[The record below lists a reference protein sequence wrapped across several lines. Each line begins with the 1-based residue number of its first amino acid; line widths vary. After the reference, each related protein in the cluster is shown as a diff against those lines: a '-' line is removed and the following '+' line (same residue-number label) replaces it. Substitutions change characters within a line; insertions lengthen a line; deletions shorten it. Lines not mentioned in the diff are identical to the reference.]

1 VSRNFELMQQAGKD
15 VARTPVD
22 VSVRLAD
29 RRAPRVELTAAPA
42 SSGVSDWQR
51 GLDVL
56 RKHWRFSAM
65 FAAAVMITVTAV
77 TYLTTPTYEATA
89 RIEIDPPGEVFS
101 LEGGASAS
109 DAEYLETEA
118 QVLQTD
124 NLAIDVIQKMRL
136 DQNPEMVGR
145 ISGSKAAAD
154 TLPTADTQQLT
165 QAEKIALVN
174 FRAKLKVKRDTASRL
189 IQIGFSSHNPEFAA
203 QVTNTVV
210 QTFIENTFQTRHN
223 AIMKSSEWLSRQLDD
238 IRAKME
244 TSSKALADYQASIG
258 IADVDGD
265 KSTYTEHM
273 GELSRQYTT
282 AESDRIQIQSLLHN
296 MQNGDPDSLPEVRN
310 NPVVQT
316 LSSRLAE
323 QRGELA
329 QTLVVYGKNHPMAKK
344 LQSQVDELQSQLD
357 GQKKAIV
364 NSYKASYAAAEARE
378 RLMAAEMKG
387 TTKEMGQMARY
398 TALKKEVQTEVELY
412 NSLYA
417 KIKEA
422 GIAAASKSANIRVV
436 DAARAPE
443 TPASPQRL
451 LNLSVGLLAALLGGV
466 ALAFIC
472 EELDNK
478 LHSPE
483 DIRRWI
489 GNSNVSIIPV
499 IGESARND
507 ERLTWP
513 KRMAGLLPSSATTE
527 EPQTNTFFLERPNS
541 PEGEAVQA
549 LYASIMLSGPGS
561 APRAL
566 LIGSSFPGEGKT
578 TVALNLSYAL
588 AKQGK
593 TCLVDADLRKGRLA
607 RAFSL
612 NATQGLGDVLT
623 ESTTLDHALLEVP
636 GLSNLSIL
644 PAGTLTGNAGQLLCS
659 ETMQRVLQELR
670 QRFQFVVID
679 SAPILPFVD
688 GRVLSTL
695 VDAVI
700 LVGRSGITT
709 RQAMQRSVELLS
721 EIHGAPIL
729 QVVLNAAN
737 QSATDYSQYG
747 YGAYDTASK

>member
-1 VSRNFELMQQAGKD
+1 MSRNFELMQQAGKD
-15 VARTPVD
+15 VARTPVG

-29 RRAPRVELTAAPA
+29 RRSSHVDVSAVPAAGSA
-42 SSGVSDWQR
+42 SDWQR

-65 FAAAVMITVTAV
+65 FAVAVMVTVTAV
-77 TYLTTPTYEATA
+77 TFLTTPTYEATA

-101 LEGGASAS
+101 LEGGAAS
-109 DAEYLETEA
+109 SDVEYLETEA

-136 DQNPEMVGR
+136 DQNPELVGR
-145 ISGSKAAAD
+145 NVGKAAVES
-154 TLPTADTQQLT
+154 LPTADGQQLSA
-165 QAEKIALVN
+165 AEKIALGN
-174 FRAKLKVKRDTASRL
+174 FRARLKVKRDAASRL
-189 IQIGFSSHNPEFAA
+189 IQIGFSGHNPEFAA

-210 QTFIENTFQTRHN
+210 QTFIEDTFQTRHN

-244 TSSKALADYQASIG
+244 TSSKALADYQAAVG
-258 IADVDGD
+258 IADVGDGD

-282 AESDRIQIQSLLHN
+282 AESDRIQIQALLKN

-323 QRGELA
+323 VRGELA
-329 QTLVVYGKNHPMAKK
+329 QAGVVYGKNHPTTKK
-344 LQSQVDELQSQLD
+344 LQSQVDELQNQLN

-364 NSYKASYAAAEARE
+364 NSLKASYAAAEARE
-378 RLMAAEMKG
+378 SLMAAEMKG

-443 TPASPQRL
+443 TPASPKRV
-451 LNLSVGLLAALLGGV
+451 LNLSVGFLAALLGGV
-466 ALAFIC
+466 MLAFLC

-499 IGESARND
+499 IGEAERNE
-507 ERLTWP
+507 ERLSWP
-513 KRMAGLLPSSATTE
+513 QRMAGLLPSSSTTE

-549 LYASIMLSGPGS
+549 LYASIMLSGPGH

-623 ESTTLDHALLEVP
+623 ESATLDHALLEVP

-737 QSATDYSQYG
+737 QSATDYSHYG
-747 YGAYDTASK
+747 YGYSTTAK

>member
-1 VSRNFELMQQAGKD
+1 M
-15 VARTPVD
+15 
-22 VSVRLAD
+22 
-29 RRAPRVELTAAPA
+29 
-42 SSGVSDWQR
+42 
-51 GLDVL
+51 
-56 RKHWRFSAM
+56 
-65 FAAAVMITVTAV
+65 
-77 TYLTTPTYEATA
+77 
-89 RIEIDPPGEVFS
+89 
-101 LEGGASAS
+101 
-109 DAEYLETEA
+109 
-118 QVLQTD
+118 
-124 NLAIDVIQKMRL
+124 
-136 DQNPEMVGR
+136 
-145 ISGSKAAAD
+145 
-154 TLPTADTQQLT
+154 
-165 QAEKIALVN
+165 
-174 FRAKLKVKRDTASRL
+174 KRDTASRL

-210 QTFIENTFQTRHN
+210 QTFIEDTFQTRHN

-244 TSSKALADYQASIG
+244 TSSKALADYQAIG
-258 IADVDGD
+258 WHRRRGDGD

-329 QTLVVYGKNHPMAKK
+329 QTLVVYGKNHPTAKK

-443 TPASPQRL
+443 TPASPTRV
-451 LNLSVGLLAALLGGV
+451 LNLCVGLLAALLGGV

-499 IGESARND
+499 IGESERNE

-513 KRMAGLLPSSATTE
+513 QRMAGLLPSSATTE

-549 LYASIMLSGPGS
+549 LYASIMLSGPGQCTARS
-561 APRAL
+561 ADRFVLPWRRQDHGRAEPL
-566 LIGSSFPGEGKT
+566 LCPGQAG
-578 TVALNLSYAL
+578 
-588 AKQGK
+588 Q
-593 TCLVDADLRKGRLA
+593 DL
-607 RAFSL
+607 
-612 NATQGLGDVLT
+612 
-623 ESTTLDHALLEVP
+623 P
-636 GLSNLSIL
+636 GGCRPAQR
-644 PAGTLTGNAGQLLCS
+644 PAGT
-659 ETMQRVLQELR
+659 
-670 QRFQFVVID
+670 RFQPECD
-679 SAPILPFVD
+679 
-688 GRVLSTL
+688 
-695 VDAVI
+695 
-700 LVGRSGITT
+700 SGIGRRTD
-709 RQAMQRSVELLS
+709 RIRHARSRFARSPRTEQSVDPAGGNLDRKRRPAPVLGDHAAGPAGTAATLS
-721 EIHGAPIL
+721 IRGH
-729 QVVLNAAN
+729 
-737 QSATDYSQYG
+737 
-747 YGAYDTASK
+747 

>member
-154 TLPTADTQQLT
+154 ALPTADTQQLT